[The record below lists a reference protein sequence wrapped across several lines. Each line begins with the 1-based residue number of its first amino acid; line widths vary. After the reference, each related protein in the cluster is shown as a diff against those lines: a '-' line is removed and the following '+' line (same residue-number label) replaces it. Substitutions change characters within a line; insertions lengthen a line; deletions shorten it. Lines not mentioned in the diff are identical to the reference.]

1 MSPYNHQLVSQW
13 CSKTT
18 KLQDQDLLFFHDQ
31 DRSGQD
37 HFFKTKT
44 AFFKN
49 HKLLTQNHLRSEKF
63 WLGGAQIGNNFVTLF
78 WWRFSVT

>member
-1 MSPYNHQLVSQW
+1 MYGWMIMILKPTPEVTSLEQAHRPGQW

-18 KLQDQDLLFFHDQ
+18 KLQDQDHLYFQDQ

-44 AFFKN
+44 AFLKTN
-49 HKLLTQNHLRSEKF
+49 KLLTQDHWRSQKF
-63 WLGGAQIGNNFVTLF
+63 WLREA
-78 WWRFSVT
+78 